1 LIPSAGITR
10 IRFKGF
16 GKSHQPTV
24 KTVTVSTPSRIII
37 TFLYLF
43 YFQFFISFNYKNL
56 LGASMVTYKK
66 AGVDIDKSD
75 KFTEFLEKKSKAI
88 GGFAGLFNLK
98 KYNSN
103 YSIVA
108 STDGVGT
115 KLKLAFL
122 LNKHDTIG
130 IDLVAMCVNDL
141 ICVGAKP
148 LFFLDYYATANLD
161 LKKSKKIIKGIL
173 EGCRQS
179 DMILLG
185 GETAEMPGFY
195 NKDEYDLAGFAV
207 GIVKNSEIIDGSKVK
222 PGNCII
228 GIKSSGFHSNGF
240 SLIRKVLEE
249 KNLLK
254 KYASK
259 LLTPTKI
266 YVKTIENIRE
276 KLKSKKTDIL
286 SIAHITGSGIEGNLS
301 RVIPKNIDC
310 IIDKNSWEVPKIMR
324 EIQEIGKISESE
336 MFKTFNMGIGMIIIV
351 RRENLDDVLKAE
363 KDAIVIGYT
372 KKGKGRV
379 IIK

>member
-1 LIPSAGITR
+1 
-10 IRFKGF
+10 
-16 GKSHQPTV
+16 
-24 KTVTVSTPSRIII
+24 
-37 TFLYLF
+37 
-43 YFQFFISFNYKNL
+43 
-56 LGASMVTYKK
+56 MVTYKK

-98 KYNSN
+98 KYNSD

-161 LKKSKKIIKGIL
+161 LKKSKKIIEGIL
-173 EGCRQS
+173 EGCKQS
-179 DMILLG
+179 EMILLG

-266 YVKTIENIRE
+266 YVKTIQNLRE

-351 RRENLDDVLKAE
+351 RKENLDDVLKAE

-372 KKGKGRV
+372 TKGKGRV